1 MSKVRL
7 ISKSREDLLKLLL
20 KDNRIS
26 SIVLLN
32 NEIPESIVIND
43 DGSVTFGRT
52 PKHWWNQIFRDYTTL
67 SFTDLCFKMLNAF
80 SRYLP
85 KDSNLP
91 RILTEEII
99 TNAINKQ
106 QYDFVIDRFVMY
118 AFLGVTEGD
127 YKLSILQLI
136 DENPQQQQKK
146 NDCGRKKR
154 FRGEGIAYLDLGGG
168 QIPIGVRLEED

>member
-7 ISKSREDLLKLLL
+7 VSKSREDLLKLLL

-52 PKHWWNQIFRDYTTL
+52 PKHWWNKIFRDYTTL

-136 DENPQQQQKK
+136 DENPQQQQK

>member
-32 NEIPESIVIND
+32 DEIPESIIIND

-52 PKHWWNQIFRDYTTL
+52 PRHWWNRIFRDYTTL

-85 KDSNLP
+85 KNSNLP
-91 RILTEEII
+91 QILTEEII
-99 TNAINKQ
+99 TNAVNKQ

-136 DENPQQQQKK
+136 DEKPQQQQK
-146 NDCGRKKR
+146 NDCGKKQHL
-154 FRGEGIAYLDLGGG
+154 RGRGVAYLDLGGG
-168 QIPIGVRLEED
+168 QIPIEVHLEEN